1 MRLHSNYDPSGE
13 ARKFLDL
20 MVGSRHP
27 SCILILGGAEDW
39 LSEAAKIR
47 FPSSLVVSVQYDP
60 RFRGSERQG
69 ADARWY
75 PDDSI
80 SLRSFL
86 LRGLAGRTDGGVS
99 VVSWKPSES
108 AFPEA
113 AEQAWRCVREVLEE
127 ISADGATLRYWSFL
141 WARNALKTFSRAE
154 RFLAPPRLADPIVVA
169 AAGPT
174 LEASLQALLP
184 YRGRV
189 RLWSLSSA
197 YAACVFA
204 HWQPDLVVSTDAGFW
219 CDRHFDAL
227 CRYGSPRTPV
237 ASLLTARI
245 PREVLSSRP
254 ILLLSQGH
262 PLETDL
268 ASAGG
273 LPFHPTRPRGT
284 ASADA
289 ISLALGS
296 TSGPVLV
303 AGLDMAS
310 LDLRSHCRPHGFDAD
325 IRRSESRARPHLTLL
340 WERESEAFPFRF
352 GEWRRG
358 RSFDLYAAGAAAD
371 LEKPVYRLS
380 PSPVPVPGMIPLE
393 PGGLAGLLEG
403 RSPLSEYPFSLP
415 QARKGDA
422 SRETARRVLE
432 SWEAEASDAVLNAR
446 EKSLS
451 ERARYLLY
459 ALGGPDAAAFLAEA
473 ARMRHDARYAAQA
486 LDAVHASARR
496 LMEAVS

>member
-1 MRLHSNYDPSGE
+1 MRLHSKYDPSGE

-20 MVGSRHP
+20 TVGSRHP
-27 SCILILGGAEDW
+27 SCLLILGGAEDW

-47 FPSSLVVSVQYDP
+47 FPSSLVVSAQYDP

-75 PDDSI
+75 PDDDV

-99 VVSWKPSES
+99 VVSWKPSEA
-108 AFPEA
+108 AFPET
-113 AEQAWRCVREVLEE
+113 AERVWRCVREVLEE
-127 ISADGATLRYWSFL
+127 ISADGATLRYWSFR

-154 RFLAPPRLADPIVVA
+154 RFLALPRLTDPIVVA
-169 AAGPT
+169 AAGPS
-174 LEASLQALLP
+174 LEASLRALLP
-184 YRGRV
+184 YRDRV

-197 YAACVFA
+197 FAACVNA
-204 HWQPDLVVSTDAGFW
+204 RWQPELVVSTDAGFW

-237 ASLLTARI
+237 AALLTARI
-245 PREVLSSRP
+245 PCDVLASRP

-268 ASAGG
+268 ESAGG
-273 LPFHPTRPRGT
+273 LPFHPTLPRGT

-289 ISLALGS
+289 LSLASGS

-310 LDLRSHCRPHGFDAD
+310 LDLRSHCRPHGFDAG
-325 IRRSESRARPHLTLL
+325 IRRTESRARPHLTLL

-352 GEWRRG
+352 GQWRRG
-358 RSFDLYAAGAAAD
+358 RSFDLYAAGAAED
-371 LEKPVYRLS
+371 LGKPVYRLF

-393 PGGLAGLLEG
+393 PEGLARLLEG
-403 RSPLSEYPFSLP
+403 RSALSESPFPLSR
-415 QARKGDA
+415 ARKGEA

-432 SWEAEASDAVLNAR
+432 SWEAEAGEAVLHAG
-446 EKSLS
+446 EKGLS

-459 ALGGPDAAAFLAEA
+459 ALGGPEAAAFLAEA
-473 ARMRHDARYAAQA
+473 ARMRHDERYAAQA
-486 LDAVHASARR
+486 LNAVHASAKR